1 MSVLS
6 TGLVVM
12 NHELIDRTVFGTGFI
27 SKTKKMMISNASF
40 DTATAASDTDRTS
53 ALQGDLSDTATN
65 TADTMDTSDSIM
77 MVIKR
82 DGTKQSVNFNKITRR
97 LKQLSLDLETLDL
110 NKVTKLVIRDMSHLM
125 PTSRIDSLA
134 TTTCVSLGLEKP
146 GYAVLG
152 ARLFVSNWHKSTP
165 GDPTASWELARKE
178 GLLNDPFGY
187 FVQEHGD
194 ELRNIVNYTRDYE
207 FDYFALA
214 TLQKLYC
221 LKINGVSIERPQ
233 DMFLRVACVVTGF
246 DMRRV
251 RETYESLSKLE
262 YIHGSPTLFNSGMKS
277 QQLASCYLQTMDDSI
292 ESIYDTLKKTALI
305 SKNGGGIG
313 LSIGSVRSKG
323 MPIRGTNGTTDGLV
337 KMLRVFNETVCYV
350 DQSSRRKGAMATFLD
365 VSHPDLYDWLMLKMP
380 GGEEQARC
388 RDLFFALWIPDIFM
402 ERVQSQGQWTF
413 MDPNRCPDLQD
424 LYGDQYTTR
433 YLEYEAQGVGVKTL
447 PAMDVFKRI
456 LDAQMQTG
464 MPYMSYKDHIN
475 KKSNQKNVGTIRNSN
490 LCNEIVQY
498 CSADEVSVCTLASV
512 SLPACIVDGVFD
524 YTKLMRI
531 VRLAAQNLDTCI
543 DMNRYPIPEAER
555 SNMRHRPVG
564 LGCQGLFDAL
574 IDLGIPFDSDE
585 AVEVSAKIGAC
596 MYWAALDASADLARQ
611 CGAYQTFHG
620 SPASE
625 GTLQPHL
632 WGCTPFPSL
641 PWDVLQEKISKYG
654 LRNSLSIAIMPT
666 ASSASVLMNTESTEL
681 VTSFVYVRRTLAG
694 EHVCVYRRLVDALRR
709 RKLWTPDIRQQ
720 ILANEG
726 SIQNIDEIPDDLKRL
741 YKTAY
746 DVKQKWVVDH
756 ALARGPYVCQSQSM
770 NIFMKEPT
778 YQKLTNLHM
787 YAWGR
792 GLKNSMYYLRM
803 PAASRAQQITTM
815 DTCLNCSG

>member
-1 MSVLS
+1 MTSVMDPGESL
-6 TGLVVM
+6 
-12 NHELIDRTVFGTGFI
+12 
-27 SKTKKMMISNASF
+27 A
-40 DTATAASDTDRTS
+40 
-53 ALQGDLSDTATN
+53 DTATN
-65 TADTMDTSDSIM
+65 TIPAPETTAAQSDDIM
-77 MVIKR
+77 MVVKR
-82 DGTKQSVNFNKITRR
+82 DGSRQGVNFNKITRR
-97 LKQLSLDLETLDL
+97 LKQMSWGLELLDL
-110 NKVTKLVIRDMSHLM
+110 NRVTKLVIRDMSHLM

-146 GYAVLG
+146 DYAVLG
-152 ARLFVSNWHKSTP
+152 ARLYVSNWHKSTLD
-165 GDPTASWELARKE
+165 DPTKTWDLAHRE
-178 GLLNDPFGY
+178 GLLNDA
-187 FVQEHGD
+187 FVAF
-194 ELRNIVNYTRDYE
+194 YTRHRDALTGMVQYARD
-207 FDYFALA
+207 FSYDYFALA

-221 LKINGVSIERPQ
+221 IKVNGTTIERPQ
-233 DMFLRVACVVTGF
+233 DMLLRVACVVTGM
-246 DMRRV
+246 DSIERV
-251 RETYESLSKLE
+251 RETYDSLSRLE
-262 YIHGSPTLFNSGMKS
+262 YIHGSPTLFNSGMKA
-277 QQLASCYLQTMDDSI
+277 QQLASCYLQTMEDSI

-365 VSHPDLYDWLMLKMP
+365 VSHPDLYDWLMLRMP

-402 ERVQSQGQWTF
+402 ERVQANGRWTF

-424 LYGDQYTTR
+424 LYGDAFTRR
-433 YLEYEAQGVGVKTL
+433 YLQYEEQGVGVRTV
-447 PAMDVFKRI
+447 PAMDVWKRI

-475 KKSNQKNVGTIRNSN
+475 AKSNQKNVGTIRNSN

-498 CSADEVSVCTLASV
+498 CSPDEVSVCTLASV
-512 SLPACIVDGVFD
+512 SLPSCVVNGLFD
-524 YTKLMRI
+524 FTKLMRI
-531 VRLAAQNLDTCI
+531 TRLACQNLDTCI
-543 DMNRYPIPEAER
+543 DQNKYPIPEAER

-574 IDLGIPFDSDE
+574 IDLGIPFDSEE
-585 AVEVSAKIGAC
+585 AVDISAKIGAC
-596 MYWAALDASADLARQ
+596 MYWAALDASADLARTK
-611 CGAYQTFHG
+611 GSYETFDG
-620 SPASE
+620 SPASH
-625 GTLQPHL
+625 GQLQPHL
-632 WGCTPFPSL
+632 WGVEPYRSL
-641 PWDVLQEKISKYG
+641 PWDVLEDKIGRYG

-666 ASSASVLMNTESTEL
+666 ASSATVLMNTESTEL

-694 EHVCVYRRLVDALRR
+694 EHVCVYQRLVDALRR
-709 RKLWTPDIRQQ
+709 RNLWTPEIRQA

-726 SIQNIDEIPDDLKRL
+726 SIQGIDGIPDDLKRL

-756 ALARGPYVCQSQSM
+756 AVARGAYVCQSQSM
-770 NIFMKEPT
+770 NVFMREPT

-787 YAWGR
+787 YAWNR

-803 PAASRAQQITTM
+803 PAASRAHQITA